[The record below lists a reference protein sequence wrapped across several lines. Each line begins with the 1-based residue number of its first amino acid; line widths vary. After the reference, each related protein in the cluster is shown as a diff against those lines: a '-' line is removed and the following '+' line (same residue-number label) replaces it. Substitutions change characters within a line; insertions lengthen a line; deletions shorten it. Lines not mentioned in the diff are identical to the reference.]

1 VTRKRGLLTLGAV
14 LLLALSAWIWFA
26 GSNGVIGDQA
36 DPAPAKP
43 GVFRIAFGS
52 CAKQWKP
59 NHMWRAI
66 LNCKPNLWI
75 WLGDSVYAATE
86 DMAYLKSQY
95 QVQKQNPGYRELMR
109 TCRII
114 GTWDDNDYGMR
125 NGDVSYP
132 KKAESEQLYLDFLDE
147 PNDSPR
153 RKQKGVYDSYVFG
166 EPGKQT
172 RVILLDLHYNA
183 GEPGPEADLLGE
195 AEWQWLAEELKAT
208 QDEVVI
214 IGSSIQLLSSE
225 HPYGH
230 WGDYPKA
237 RNRVL
242 KLIADARPRLTV
254 ILSGDRHLGEI
265 SRSDDS
271 GLRYPLFE
279 ITSSGLT
286 HHVDLIYHLR
296 SLLSPEMNR
305 YRVGTQFYQNN
316 FGLVDIDWSA
326 ESPAASF
333 QIRDLENHSQR
344 RASVS
349 APPNVVS
356 GNR

>member
-14 LLLALSAWIWFA
+14 LLVALSAWLWFA
-26 GSNGVIGDQA
+26 GANGVTGDQA
-36 DPAPAKP
+36 DRAPVKP
-43 GVFRIAFGS
+43 GAFRIAFGS

-66 LNCKPNLWI
+66 LNCKPDLWI

-95 QVQKQNPGYRELMR
+95 ELQKRNPEYRELMR

-125 NGDVSYP
+125 NGSGSYP
-132 KKAESEQLYLDFLDE
+132 KKAESEQLYLNFLDE

-153 RKQKGVYDSYVFG
+153 RKQNGVYDSYMFG

-172 RVILLDLHYNA
+172 KVILLDLHYNSD
-183 GEPGPEADLLGE
+183 EPGPEADLLGE
-195 AEWQWLAEELKAT
+195 PQWHWLAEELKGI
-208 QDEVVI
+208 QNKVVI
-214 IGSSIQLLSSE
+214 IGSSMQLLSSE

-230 WGDYPKA
+230 WGDYPKV
-237 RNRVL
+237 RTRIL
-242 KLIADARPRLTV
+242 KLIAGARPRLTV

-271 GLRYPLFE
+271 GLPYPLYE

-296 SLLSPEMNR
+296 SLLSPETNR
-305 YRVGTQFYQNN
+305 YRVGTLFYEKN

-326 ESPAASF
+326 GSPVVSF
-333 QIRDLENHSQR
+333 QIRDLENHPQR
-344 RASVS
+344 QVSVS
-349 APPNVVS
+349 APANVVS